1 MIRQI
6 KSLAGD
12 SGDYTLERVKNR
24 AVVKRFKN
32 RNEFVQFYIEN
43 IDYITYNLNDTE
55 KKTLFRC
62 VMDMNIN
69 NVLTISSDLR
79 RSMAELLDVSQSTIS
94 RGINSLIDKRVLIAL
109 NPKNMD
115 EDTKNLFGVANS
127 DKNKYLINPDIV
139 GKGSFRDMVKMRE
152 KVVKEFN
159 FERMEFKKEVAKEM
173 DYTELEEITGNP
185 DAHKIK
191 QIEINKKD
199 DSNKEVEIILEEKS
213 GEAHLFSP
221 KSPKLATNKRQETKE
236 SAEIK
241 SAVNELLELAQKEEE
256 EYMARK
262 QKRIEAIEKLQKR
275 FADSGDMESYQQI
288 KDSLNELL

>member
-1 MIRQI
+1 MITEI
-6 KSLAGD
+6 KSLVGD
-12 SGDYTLERVKNR
+12 NSDYTLERVKNK
-24 AVVKRFKN
+24 AVVKKFKN

-69 NVLTISSDLR
+69 NVLAITSDLR
-79 RSMAELLDVSQSTIS
+79 RSMAELLSVSQSTIS
-94 RGINSLIDKRVLIAL
+94 RGINSLIDKRVLIQL

-159 FERMEFKKEVAKEM
+159 FEQMEFRKAVEKEM
-173 DYTELEEITGNP
+173 DYTGLEEITSSP
-185 DAHKIK
+185 ESHQIK
-191 QIEINKKD
+191 DIKVSQNDKDKLIEIVVGEKD
-199 DSNKEVEIILEEKS
+199 NQSQ
-213 GEAHLFSP
+213 LFSS
-221 KSPKLATNKRQETKE
+221 KSPKLATNKRHE
-236 SAEIK
+236 SSESDDIK

-275 FADSGDMESYQQI
+275 FADSGDMESYKQI

>member
-1 MIRQI
+1 MITEI
-6 KSLAGD
+6 KSLVGD
-12 SGDYTLERVKNR
+12 NSDYTLERVKNK
-24 AVVKRFKN
+24 AVVKKFKN

-69 NVLTISSDLR
+69 NVLAITSDLR
-79 RSMAELLDVSQSTIS
+79 RSMAELLSVSQSTIS
-94 RGINSLIDKRVLIAL
+94 RGINSLIDKRVLIQL

-159 FERMEFKKEVAKEM
+159 FEQMEFRKAVEKEM
-173 DYTELEEITGNP
+173 DYTGLEEITSNP
-185 DAHKIK
+185 ESHQIK
-191 QIEINKKD
+191 DIKVSQNDKDKLIEIVVGEKD
-199 DSNKEVEIILEEKS
+199 NQSQ
-213 GEAHLFSP
+213 LFSS
-221 KSPKLATNKRQETKE
+221 KSPKLATNKRE
-236 SAEIK
+236 SDDIK

-275 FADSGDMESYQQI
+275 FADSGDMESYKQI

>member
-1 MIRQI
+1 MIREI

-12 SGDYTLERVKNR
+12 SGDYTLERVKNK
-24 AVVKRFKN
+24 AVVKKFKN

-79 RSMAELLDVSQSTIS
+79 RSMAELLSVSQSTIS

-185 DAHKIK
+185 EAHKIK
-191 QIEINKKD
+191 HIDINKKD
-199 DSNKEVEIILEEKS
+199 DSNKEIEIIVEEKS

-221 KSPKLATNKRQETKE
+221 KSPKLATNKRQESKE
-236 SAEIK
+236 SEEIK
-241 SAVNELLELAQKEEE
+241 SAVNELLELAQREEE

-275 FADSGDMESYQQI
+275 FVDSGDMESYQQI

>member
-1 MIRQI
+1 MIREI
-6 KSLAGD
+6 KSLAGEN
-12 SGDYTLERVKNR
+12 GDYTLERVKNK
-24 AVVKRFKN
+24 AVVKKFKN

-69 NVLTISSDLR
+69 NVLAITSDLR
-79 RSMAELLDVSQSTIS
+79 RSMAELLSVSQSTIS
-94 RGINSLIDKRVLIAL
+94 RGINSLIDKRVLIQL

-159 FERMEFKKEVAKEM
+159 FEQMEFRKAVEKEM
-173 DYTELEEITGNP
+173 DYTGLEEITSNP
-185 DAHKIK
+185 ESHQIK
-191 QIEINKKD
+191 NVKVIEND
-199 DSNKEVEIILEEKS
+199 DMDKLVEIVVKEK
-213 GEAHLFSP
+213 GDEAQLFSS
-221 KSPKLATNKRQETKE
+221 KSPKLATNKRHE
-236 SAEIK
+236 SSESDDIK

-275 FADSGDMESYQQI
+275 FVDSGDMESYKQI
-288 KDSLNELL
+288 KDSLDELL